1 MVAPGASASE
11 RVSRWSVG
19 LVSACVWV
27 LVCSVACALGSAG
40 CAGKAKFQP
49 TPGAIWLAGIR
60 VEGNRAVDDDDLIP
74 SLALHRAVDTGRP
87 IDPHLLEQDA
97 GRIRA
102 RYLRLGYFDVQVA
115 ARADERAGAQ
125 IAVFTVTEGRRAT
138 MEVVIKGLPPELS
151 PERARALV
159 AIPDGGPFDYDV
171 YDAARLPLQTFV
183 ERAGYA
189 HVQIEAYVSAERT
202 RGRAVAIYE
211 LSPGPRCTFGAATI
225 DGATGDLSGAVLA
238 RIAFR
243 AGDIYSPD
251 ALAATQRGLY
261 ELGRFSTVVVAP
273 QRVPGQTEIPVKIT
287 VALGSRHEVRL
298 GGGFGLDPATYEAR
312 VRGGFSYIPL
322 ARPLWTLAGDAR
334 IAGTVLRES
343 YDIEPKIR
351 AFVSAQRIDLFRPR
365 VGGEV
370 GVGYDYL
377 AVEAYTSK
385 GPQVRLGLSAPLGAR
400 WLTGRLGWAFS
411 YLVFTDLDP
420 VFDVYPDEIRS
431 LGLDAPQRLGAYQ
444 VTIAADLRDNPLDP
458 KSGAYLALRGQA
470 GSALAGGAFTFAQ
483 LTPELRGYLALG
495 TPRLVLAARLRAGVI
510 LGDRPVTERYYSGG
524 AQSHRG
530 FAERRL
536 SPTLVDDIT
545 DPKDPDSVVIGG
557 GALFETG
564 AELRLGLGTLWSLP
578 VGTTLFLDGGDVW
591 NEPYLARPLDLHW
604 AAGAGVS
611 VQVAGVKVRLD
622 IGHRLNRKG
631 RDEPEYKKNTAIH
644 LGVGDSF

>member
-1 MVAPGASASE
+1 VL
-11 RVSRWSVG
+11 RWFVGSV
-19 LVSACVWV
+19 CVFART
-27 LVCSVACALGSAG
+27 LVCAVVCAVVCAGVVGAAG
-40 CAGKAKFQP
+40 CGGKARFQP
-49 TPGAIWLAGIR
+49 APGAIWLAKIR
-60 VEGNRAVDDDDLIP
+60 VEGARAVDADDLI
-74 SLALHRAVDTGRP
+74 STLALQRAVDTGRP

-115 ARADERAGAQ
+115 ARVDAQAGAQ
-125 IAVFTVTEGRRAT
+125 TAVFVVTEGRRAT
-138 MEVVIKGLPPELS
+138 MEVVIQGLPPEVS
-151 PERARALV
+151 PERARALI

-171 YDAARLPLQTFV
+171 YDAARLPLQTLV

-189 HVQIEAYVSAERT
+189 HVQIEAYVSAERS

-211 LSPGPRCTFGAATI
+211 LSPGPRCMFGAPVI
-225 DGATGDLSGAVLA
+225 DGVAGQLA
-238 RIAFR
+238 AAIAARVAFR
-243 AGDIYSPD
+243 AGDVYSPD

-298 GGGFGLDPATYEAR
+298 GGGFGLDSAAYEAR
-312 VRGGFSYIPL
+312 VRGGFSYIPQ
-322 ARPLWTLAGDAR
+322 ASPLLTLAADAR
-334 IAGTVLRES
+334 IAATVLRETK
-343 YDIEPKIR
+343 DVEPKIR
-351 AFVSAQRIDLFRPR
+351 ALVSAQRIDLFRPR

-370 GVGYDYL
+370 GVGYDFL
-377 AVEAYTSK
+377 SVEAYTST

-420 VFDVYPDEIRS
+420 VFEVRPDAIPS
-431 LGLDAPQRLGAYQ
+431 LGLDEPQRLGAYQ

-495 TPRLVLAARLRAGVI
+495 TPRLVLGVRLRAGAI
-510 LGDRPVTERYYSGG
+510 FGDRPVTERYYSGG

-545 DPKDPDSVVIGG
+545 DPDDPDSVAIGG
-557 GALFETG
+557 GALLEAG

-591 NEPYLARPLDLHW
+591 NDLYLARPLDLHW

-622 IGHRLNRKG
+622 VGHRLNRKG
-631 RDEPEYKKNTAIH
+631 PAEPEYEKNTAVH
-644 LGVGDSF
+644 LGIGDSF